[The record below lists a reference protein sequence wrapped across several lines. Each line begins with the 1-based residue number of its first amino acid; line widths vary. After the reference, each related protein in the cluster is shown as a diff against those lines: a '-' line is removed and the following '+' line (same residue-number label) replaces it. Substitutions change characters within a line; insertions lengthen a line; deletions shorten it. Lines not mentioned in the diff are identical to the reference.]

1 METDDI
7 SVLKHL
13 DAERMRYVEAYISD
27 RKKPNGW
34 VKSIYTWKKT
44 DYERVYRE
52 RIGPPNYNT
61 IEVTPAF

>member
-1 METDDI
+1 
-7 SVLKHL
+7 
-13 DAERMRYVEAYISD
+13 MRYVEAYISD